1 MIYSIEGIIGAG
13 KSTLCNILRSH
24 SISVA
29 PEPLGEWVLP
39 RSDGGKPVNVL
50 AEFYKDPRKRAYLFQ
65 SFCLRTRVE
74 QVRDLAPLATHVIE
88 RSIDADAIFGTIQH
102 RQGHMDA
109 TEYAV
114 YRYNYRQAKKDT
126 PRIQGRI
133 YVKTSVT
140 TAFERI
146 QRRSRHG
153 ETAIDVAYLGELEKE
168 HEAWL
173 AKTDSN
179 VLVVDGEQDFF
190 DETVQAHLMEQV
202 RAFLNVPGEQTVE

>member
-74 QVRDLAPLATHVIE
+74 QVRDLAPLATHVVE
-88 RSIDADAIFGTIQH
+88 RSIDADAILEPFNTGRVTWT
-102 RQGHMDA
+102 RQSMPSTVTTTG
-109 TEYAV
+109 
-114 YRYNYRQAKKDT
+114 RPKDT

-153 ETAIDVAYLGELEKE
+153 ETAIDVAYLGR
-168 HEAWL
+168 
-173 AKTDSN
+173 
-179 VLVVDGEQDFF
+179 VGERTRGMAGENGLQ
-190 DETVQAHLMEQV
+190 
-202 RAFLNVPGEQTVE
+202 RAGGRRGTRLF